1 MDLFRREAL
10 EARREDWL
18 GSVRLV
24 SLKMGWPVAI
34 TGAALTLFLVLFL
47 LFGEYTRSE
56 SVRGQLVPSSGLL
69 PLMAATAGIVT
80 QKHIGEGEFVEKDQA
95 LVEISSE
102 RASGTVG
109 KVGAAVALELK
120 SQRARLMDEL
130 EGLDEIAAR
139 EQAQLQRRLDFL
151 GRQLSL
157 SDTQLALR
165 QQQMTSAQA
174 LLGRVAPVRD
184 SGQLTALQLQQY
196 KSQALEAEIQ
206 FESAQLQR
214 VTVEQDIAEIEAK
227 VVELPAQMENRRRE
241 LEQSLAEINQAI
253 ARNEGERSVVIRA
266 PRAGMI
272 SGLSI
277 AGGQSVSAGQILLA
291 IIPEASELQ
300 AQLWVPAS
308 AIGRVAPGGR
318 VAMRYDSFPYQQF
331 GLQYGRIIQIAQRA
345 MKPEEIRSSTG
356 LELDQPAYRV
366 SVALDRQQIQ
376 LDGRAYKLRSN
387 MTLEAALLL
396 DNNRLIEMLGLY
408 RPDTTMPVNDVV
420 AAVTDVSQ

>member
-1 MDLFRREAL
+1 MDLFRREAV
-10 EARREDWL
+10 EARREEWL

-56 SVRGQLVPSSGLL
+56 HVRGQLLPSSGLL
-69 PLMAATAGIVT
+69 PIMAATTGIVT
-80 QKHIGEGEFVEKDQA
+80 QKHVGEGEFVEKEQV

-102 RASGTVG
+102 RASRTVG
-109 KVGAAVALELK
+109 KVGAAVALELDN
-120 SQRARLMDEL
+120 QRVRLMDEL
-130 EGLDEIAAR
+130 DGLDEIAAR
-139 EQAQLQRRLDFL
+139 QQTQLQRRLDFL
-151 GRQLSL
+151 RRQLLL
-157 SDTQLALR
+157 SDTQLGLR
-165 QQQMTSAQA
+165 QRQMTSAQA
-174 LLGRVAPVRD
+174 LLDRVAPVGD

-227 VVELPAQMENRRRE
+227 LVELPTQTEKRRRE
-241 LEQSLAEINQAI
+241 LEQSMAEINQAI
-253 ARNEGERSVVIRA
+253 ARNEGERSIVIRA

-272 SGLSI
+272 SGLNI
-277 AGGQSVSAGQILLA
+277 AEGQSVSAGQILLA

-408 RPDTTMPVNDVV
+408 RPDRTMPVNDVV